1 MRVLGSSLFILFKAE
16 SKNPLQVS
24 ACFQLIAQYS
34 HLTTENCMCGRITS
48 GDNVHL
54 LQMWQNLIRTAVR
67 QKYKG
72 EDLCT
77 LQSTTLRFQ
86 DQFHTYFTILP
97 LKKFSKA
104 NVQKW
109 DEKKGISL
117 QYGIYFPYDKWERK
131 ENSRTLYHLAW
142 FAWIAYKT
150 VFHCSQ
156 YRWQ

>member
-1 MRVLGSSLFILFKAE
+1 MSISNLQRLTERQTQFYHLSFSRYKVPLMALANLYAFTQRQCYFFYPNMRVLGSSLFILFKAE

-34 HLTTENCMCGRITS
+34 HLTENCMCGRITS

-54 LQMWQNLIRTAVR
+54 LQMWQNLIRSAVR

-72 EDLCT
+72 EDLYT

-104 NVQKW
+104 NVQK
-109 DEKKGISL
+109 
-117 QYGIYFPYDKWERK
+117 
-131 ENSRTLYHLAW
+131 
-142 FAWIAYKT
+142 
-150 VFHCSQ
+150 
-156 YRWQ
+156 